1 MIDEK
6 EILPFNFFSYGG
18 VYSGDHNGMRYM
30 IKRTG
35 KKPDFTL
42 NALVWRG
49 PYASSAVNADDITK
63 KKFEYSEE
71 GRKAAIEWIQKMYT
85 DRKDEWDNAHPSIR
99 LYCTMAGRIH
109 NDKYNNIYKA

>member
-1 MIDEK
+1 
-6 EILPFNFFSYGG
+6 
-18 VYSGDHNGMRYM
+18 M

-63 KKFEYSEE
+63 
-71 GRKAAIEWIQKMYT
+71 RV
-85 DRKDEWDNAHPSIR
+85 
-99 LYCTMAGRIH
+99 
-109 NDKYNNIYKA
+109 

>member
-42 NALVWRG
+42 NA
-49 PYASSAVNADDITK
+49 PSINQAVLYD
-63 KKFEYSEE
+63 
-71 GRKAAIEWIQKMYT
+71 GRKNT
-85 DRKDEWDNAHPSIR
+85 
-99 LYCTMAGRIH
+99 
-109 NDKYNNIYKA
+109 

>member
-63 KKFEYSEE
+63 KEFEYSEE
-71 GRKAAIEWIQKMYT
+71 GRKAAIEWIQKM
-85 DRKDEWDNAHPSIR
+85 NGIMPHPSIR

>member
-63 KKFEYSEE
+63 KEFEYSEE
-71 GRKAAIEWIQKMYT
+71 GRTAAIEWIQKN
-85 DRKDEWDNAHPSIR
+85 RKFDIKNKAMR
-99 LYCTMAGRIH
+99 RGRTEKSLI
-109 NDKYNNIYKA
+109 KVMF

>member
-42 NALVWRG
+42 NALV
-49 PYASSAVNADDITK
+49 
-63 KKFEYSEE
+63 
-71 GRKAAIEWIQKMYT
+71 
-85 DRKDEWDNAHPSIR
+85 
-99 LYCTMAGRIH
+99 
-109 NDKYNNIYKA
+109 

>member
-63 KKFEYSEE
+63 
-71 GRKAAIEWIQKMYT
+71 WIQKMYT
-85 DRKDEWDNAHPSIR
+85 DRKDEWDNAPSINQAV
-99 LYCTMAGRIH
+99 LYDGRK
-109 NDKYNNIYKA
+109 NT

>member
-63 KKFEYSEE
+63 KSLNIQRKEE
-71 GRKAAIEWIQKMYT
+71 K
-85 DRKDEWDNAHPSIR
+85 
-99 LYCTMAGRIH
+99 LL
-109 NDKYNNIYKA
+109 

>member
-35 KKPDFTL
+35 KKLDFTL

-63 KKFEYSEE
+63 KEFEYSEE

-85 DRKDEWDNAHPSIR
+85 DRKDEWDNAPSINQAV
-99 LYCTMAGRIH
+99 LYDGRK
-109 NDKYNNIYKA
+109 NT